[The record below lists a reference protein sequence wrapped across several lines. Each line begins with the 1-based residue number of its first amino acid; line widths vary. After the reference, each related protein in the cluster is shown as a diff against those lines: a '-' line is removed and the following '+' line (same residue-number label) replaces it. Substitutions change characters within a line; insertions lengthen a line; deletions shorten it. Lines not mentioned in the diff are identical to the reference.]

1 VLKRIIFTNVRKGEG
16 RWFPMSMVYKDTLKE
31 GPGIKITIQ
40 ELKPDT
46 PIPASSFNL
55 AKLK

>member
-1 VLKRIIFTNVRKGEG
+1 
-16 RWFPMSMVYKDTLKE
+16 MVYKDTLKE